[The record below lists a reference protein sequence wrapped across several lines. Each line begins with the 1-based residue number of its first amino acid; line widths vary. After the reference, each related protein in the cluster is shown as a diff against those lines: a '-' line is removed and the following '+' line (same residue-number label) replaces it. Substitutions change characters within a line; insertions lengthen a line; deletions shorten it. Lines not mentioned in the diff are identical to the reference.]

1 MKVFLIMSFELGSHG
16 NLQHYAYKAMSPK
29 DMHPS
34 SGKGAEHQIL
44 HLLLL
49 WYVLS
54 RKFTVQH

>member
-1 MKVFLIMSFELGSHG
+1 MMKVIMIMSFESGSHG
-16 NLQHYAYKAMSPK
+16 NLQHYAYKAMSPE

-34 SGKGAEHQIL
+34 SGKAEHQIL

-54 RKFTVQH
+54 RKFTVQN